1 VLPSRLFAAL
11 ADLAPARGEQVYDV
25 AKSGQPFAWLADP
38 DRLPRTKT
46 VERLAA
52 LDALHKEERVL
63 RRGWAWVLGSAEIEG
78 VRRKVRLP
86 LLVQPVRIERGLRSR
101 IVPAGD
107 LELTP
112 LVADR
117 SVAAALEAAPGLGS
131 PGWLTTAGTTAWIT
145 AAAQAAGLP
154 IARLIE
160 RTDRAPAEELVGC
173 AAAALFIVRDV
184 TSAGLRDTLLTW
196 STRPGLEETAL
207 THVYGSMTAT
217 PARPELVRSPLPLND
232 TQREVVCR
240 ARQEPVIVVS
250 GPPGNGKSHAV
261 VAAALDTVDRGG
273 SVLVAT
279 QSGYAAEV
287 LGALLARY
295 PGPVPILF
303 GDAERR
309 DAIATELSEGAAAG
323 TEAAQ
328 LRRDA
333 DAVAAASATVDGLVS
348 GIDAALTLERQAAEL
363 VTWEPLLAGLRVD
376 LPRDFDPDEAEQLL
390 AIAEPSAA
398 QEGWWKRRRRR
409 RVLRR
414 LHRLTGAADGVP
426 LDRIRAGIA
435 AARAAAAAARLAAN
449 GGTDLGPA
457 WAGLVEADAALAEA
471 VGVAMKHGA
480 TSAKRWTGDARR
492 SAAALAAALR
502 AGRNRRREALAALDG
517 AALVKALPLWV
528 GTVTDVED
536 LLPAVPGLFDLVI
549 LDEAAH
555 IDQIRAAPVLARA
568 KRAMVVGDPRQLR
581 FVSFV
586 ADVDVAATLAAHG
599 LDEAADRLDVRRS
612 SAFDVAVGA
621 AAVTYLDE
629 HYRSVPHLIEF
640 SAKRFYGD
648 RIELVTRHPRNERAD
663 VIDIKRIRD
672 ASVVDGVNKAEVD
685 AVLEAVR
692 KAKSRDIAVVTPFR
706 KQADAIEAAVL
717 ASFSLDAI
725 DRLGLR
731 VGTVHTFQGSE
742 AHTVVASLGLVDD
755 DSPARRRFVADAN
768 LFNVLVT
775 RARNRMIVVT
785 SISHDKS
792 VVGDYLAYSE
802 APPPLDTQPAADGW
816 TARLAGELANNGR
829 AVRPNYPVGR
839 WIVDLCVEETGLICR
854 PHPDGPQAHIE
865 RQRTLLR
872 AGWTLRDAFASR
884 WADNATRAALELA
897 PELSAE

>member
-1 VLPSRLFAAL
+1 MLPSQLFAAL
-11 ADLAPARGEQVYDV
+11 ADLAPASGEQVYDV
-25 AKSGQPFAWLADP
+25 AKGGQPFAWLADP

-46 VERLAA
+46 VERLTA

-131 PGWLTTAGTTAWIT
+131 AGWLTTTGTTAWIT

-160 RTDRAPAEELVGC
+160 RTDKAPAEDLVGC

-240 ARQEPVIVVS
+240 ARQEPVVVVS

-323 TEAAQ
+323 IEAAQ

-333 DAVAAASATVDGLVS
+333 EAIEAASAVVDGLVS
-348 GIDAALTLERQAAEL
+348 GVDATLSLERQAASLE
-363 VTWEPLLAGLRVD
+363 TWEPLLAGLRVD
-376 LPRDFDPDEAEQLL
+376 LPLTFDADQAEQLL
-390 AIAEPSAA
+390 TVAEGDGT
-398 QEGWWKRRRRR
+398 GWWERWRRRRA
-409 RVLRR
+409 LRR
-414 LHRLTGAADGVP
+414 LRRLTGAADGVP
-426 LDRIRAGIA
+426 LDRLRAGIA
-435 AARAAAAAARLAAN
+435 AARAAAAAARLATN
-449 GGTDLGPA
+449 GGTDLGPT

-492 SAAALAAALR
+492 SAAALATALR

-586 ADVDVAATLAAHG
+586 ADVDVAATLAEHG
-599 LDEAADRLDVRRS
+599 LDAAADRLDVRRS

-621 AAVTYLDE
+621 AAVTYLGE

-640 SAKRFYGD
+640 SARRFYAD
-648 RIELVTRHPRNERAD
+648 RIELVTRHPRNERTD
-663 VIDIKRIRD
+663 VIDVKRVRD

-692 KAKSRDIAVVTPFR
+692 KVKSRDIAVVTPFR

-768 LFNVLVT
+768 LFNVLIT
-775 RARNRMIVVT
+775 RARNRLLVVT
-785 SISHDKS
+785 SIGRGTGI
-792 VVGDYLAYSE
+792 VGDYLAYSE
-802 APPPLDTQPAADGW
+802 APPPLDVQPAADGW
-816 TARLAGELANNGR
+816 TARLASELVRNGLTVR
-829 AVRPNYPVGR
+829 ANYPVGR
-839 WIVDLCVEETGLICR
+839 WTVDLCVEETGLICR
-854 PHPDGPQAHIE
+854 PHPDGTAAHIE

-872 AGWTLRDAFASR
+872 AGWTLRDAFASH
-884 WADNATRAALELA
+884 WLDDATRAALELA
-897 PELSAE
+897 PELSSCP

>member
-1 VLPSRLFAAL
+1 MLPSRLFAAL
-11 ADLAPARGEQVYDV
+11 ADLAPASGEQVYDV
-25 AKSGQPFAWLADP
+25 AKGGQPFAWLADP
-38 DRLPRTKT
+38 ERLPRTKS

-63 RRGWAWVLGSAEIEG
+63 RRGAAWVLGSAEIEG

-112 LVADR
+112 LVGDR
-117 SVAAALEAAPGLGS
+117 SVAAALEGAPGLGS
-131 PGWLTTAGTTAWIT
+131 AGWLTTTGTTAWIT
-145 AAAQAAGLP
+145 SAAQAAGLP
-154 IARLIE
+154 ITRMIE
-160 RTDRAPAEELVGC
+160 RTDKAPAEELVGC
-173 AAAALFIVRDV
+173 AAAALFIARDV

-196 STRPGLEETAL
+196 STRPGLEATAL
-207 THVYGSMTAT
+207 AHVYGSMTAV
-217 PARPELVRSPLPLND
+217 PASLELVRSPLPLND

-240 ARQEPVIVVS
+240 ARQEPVVVVS

-333 DAVAAASATVDGLVS
+333 LAVEAASAVVDGLVS
-348 GIDAALTLERQAAEL
+348 GIDAALSLEREAASL
-363 VTWEPLLAGLRVD
+363 VTWEPMLAGLRVD
-376 LPRDFDPDEAEQLL
+376 LPRPFDADSAARLL
-390 AIAEPSAA
+390 AIAEGPTAGVWERFR
-398 QEGWWKRRRRR
+398 QRRA
-409 RVLRR
+409 LRR
-414 LHRLTGAADGVP
+414 LHKVTGAPSDVP

-435 AARAAAAAARLAAN
+435 ATRAANAAARLATN

-457 WAGLVEADAALAEA
+457 WAGLVSADAALAEA
-471 VGVAMKHGA
+471 IGVAMKHGA
-480 TSAKRWTGDARR
+480 TSVKRWTGDARR

-502 AGRNRRREALAALDG
+502 AGRNRRREALAALDA

-536 LLPAVPGLFDLVI
+536 LLPAVPGMFDLVI

-599 LDEAADRLDVRRS
+599 LDDAADRLDVRRS

-621 AAVTYLDE
+621 TAVTYLDE

-640 SAKRFYGD
+640 SAKRFYAD
-648 RIELVTRHPRNERAD
+648 RITLVTRHPSNERAD
-663 VIDIKRIRD
+663 VIDVQRVD
-672 ASVVDGVNKAEVD
+672 GGTVDDGVNKAEID
-685 AVLEAVR
+685 AVLHALERLRRQHV
-692 KAKSRDIAVVTPFR
+692 RDIAVVTPFR

-717 ASFSLDAI
+717 GSFTLDAI

-768 LFNVLVT
+768 LFNVLIT
-775 RARNRMIVVT
+775 RARHRMLVVT
-785 SISHDKS
+785 SLARQTG

-802 APPPLDTQPAADGW
+802 SPPPLEVQPAADGW
-816 TARLAGELANNGR
+816 TARLAQELVNNGFT
-829 AVRPNYPVGR
+829 VRPNYPVGR
-839 WIVDLCVEETGLICR
+839 WTVDLCVDDTGLICR
-854 PHPDGPQAHIE
+854 PHPDGTAAHVE
-865 RQRTLLR
+865 RQRTLVR

-884 WADNATRAALELA
+884 WSDDATRAALDLFA
-897 PELSAE
+897 DHP

>member
-1 VLPSRLFAAL
+1 MLPSRLFAAL
-11 ADLAPARGEQVYDV
+11 ADLAPASGEQVYDV
-25 AKSGQPFAWLADP
+25 AKGGQPFAWLADP

-63 RRGWAWVLGSAEIEG
+63 RRGSAWLLGSAEIEG

-117 SVAAALEAAPGLGS
+117 SVAAALEAAPGLGTA
-131 PGWLTTAGTTAWIT
+131 GWLTTAGTTAWIT

-154 IARLIE
+154 IGRLIE
-160 RTDRAPAEELVGC
+160 RTDKVPAEELVGC

-196 STRPGLEETAL
+196 STRPGLEQTAL
-207 THVYGSMTAT
+207 ARVYGSMTAT
-217 PARPELVRSPLPLND
+217 PPRPELVRSPLPLND

-240 ARQEPVIVVS
+240 ARQEPVVVVS

-261 VAAALDTVDRGG
+261 VATALDTVDRGG

-287 LGALLARY
+287 LGAMLARY

-323 TEAAQ
+323 TEASQ
-328 LRRDA
+328 LRRDEE
-333 DAVAAASATVDGLVS
+333 AVEAASATVDGLVS

-376 LPRDFDPDEAEQLL
+376 LPHTFDADQADRLL
-390 AIAEPSAA
+390 AVAEGGHTPGGEAPRAAGGSAVA
-398 QEGWWKRRRRR
+398 EGGHTPGGGAPRGAGGGGLGGWWERRRQCRA
-409 RVLRR
+409 LRR
-414 LHRLTGAADGVP
+414 LHRLTGAADSVP
-426 LDRIRAGIA
+426 LDRIRAGVA
-435 AARAAAAAARLAAN
+435 AARASAAAARLATN
-449 GGTDLGPA
+449 GGTDLGSA
-457 WAGLVEADAALAEA
+457 WAGLVAADAALAEA

-492 SAAALAAALR
+492 SAAALAVALR

-568 KRAMVVGDPRQLR
+568 KRAMVAGDPRQLR

-586 ADVDVAATLAAHG
+586 ADVDVAATLATHG
-599 LDEAADRLDVRRS
+599 LDAAADRLDVRRS

-640 SAKRFYGD
+640 SAKRFYAD
-648 RIELVTRHPRNERAD
+648 RIALVTRHPRNERAD
-663 VIDIKRIRD
+663 VIDVQRVD
-672 ASVVDGVNKAEVD
+672 GGSVDDGVNKAEVD
-685 AVLEAVR
+685 AVLHALDRLKR
-692 KAKSRDIAVVTPFR
+692 KGVRDIAVVTPFR

-717 ASFSLDAI
+717 AMFSYDAI

-742 AHTVVASLGLVDD
+742 AHTVVASLGLIDD

-775 RARNRMIVVT
+775 RARDRMLVVT
-785 SISHDKS
+785 ALAKKTG

-802 APPPLDTQPAADGW
+802 APPPLEIRPATDGW
-816 TARLAGELANNGR
+816 TARSRDRAREQRPHRTAELPGR
-829 AVRPNYPVGR
+829 ALDR
-839 WIVDLCVEETGLICR
+839 
-854 PHPDGPQAHIE
+854 
-865 RQRTLLR
+865 
-872 AGWTLRDAFASR
+872 
-884 WADNATRAALELA
+884 
-897 PELSAE
+897 